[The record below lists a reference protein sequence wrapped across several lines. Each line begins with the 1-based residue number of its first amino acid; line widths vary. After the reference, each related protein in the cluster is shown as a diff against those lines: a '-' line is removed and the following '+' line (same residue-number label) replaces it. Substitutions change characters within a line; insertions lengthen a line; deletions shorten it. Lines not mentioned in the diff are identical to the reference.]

1 MIHGASR
8 TGRRAAWSEAAWF
21 IPTQLKTTTDAGR
34 AREGK
39 SRAPLVA
46 SRSVLH
52 LPPLPSLSR
61 IPPSVLVVA
70 VVLLAAFLYWLWA
83 RHLRAREGK
92 ALTELEDMAALGEV
106 VPDTIHPRIDPDR
119 CIGSGACV
127 RACPEKGV
135 IEIVHG
141 QARLVNVLACVGHS
155 ACMTACPVDAI
166 TLVFGTAKRGVELPK
181 VDPNFQT
188 TREGVYVIGELGGMG
203 LIRNAVRQGRQAAD
217 HIASAQRRGR
227 GDAYDAA
234 VVGAGPA
241 GISATL
247 RLMEAGLRVVLL
259 EREAFGG
266 TIMHYPRAKVVMT
279 GALELPL
286 VGAVR
291 RRKMSKEQLVELWQS
306 ILAKTNLPVKTGV
319 LVEGV
324 SADPDGMWRLA
335 TTGGPVRAAN
345 VLLGLGR
352 RGSPRKLEVPGEE
365 QPKVHYRLLEPAEF
379 AGKHVLVVGGGNSAV
394 ESALSLSDSNGCAS
408 VSISYRRNAF
418 ARCRAENRRRID
430 EAIRA
435 GKVRA
440 LMPSEV
446 KSIGMSDLVLTMDK
460 REMTIPNDAVIVQV
474 GGTAPAELLQK
485 FGIEVVTKRGEA

>member
-1 MIHGASR
+1 MLGAS
-8 TGRRAAWSEAAWF
+8 
-21 IPTQLKTTTDAGR
+21 
-34 AREGK
+34 
-39 SRAPLVA
+39 
-46 SRSVLH
+46 
-52 LPPLPSLSR
+52 SLT
-61 IPPSVLVVA
+61 V
-70 VVLLAAFLYWLWA
+70 VVLALLLASAVYFVWA
-83 RHLRAREGK
+83 AHLKRRERK
-92 ALTELEDMAALGEV
+92 AVTELEDMAALGEV
-106 VPDTIHPRIDPDR
+106 VPDTMYPIIDPNR

-135 IEIVHG
+135 IEVVHG
-141 QARLVNVLACVGHS
+141 IGTLVNPLACVGHS
-155 ACMTACPVDAI
+155 ACMQACPVDAI
-166 TLVFGTAKRGVELPK
+166 KVVFGSSTRGVELPK
-181 VDPNFQT
+181 VDPHFQT
-188 TREGVYVIGELGGMG
+188 TRPGVYVIGELGGMG

-217 HIASAQRRGR
+217 HVVTSPRRGA

-279 GALELPL
+279 GALEFAIIGT
-286 VGAVR
+286 VKR
-291 RRKMSKEQLVELWQS
+291 NKMSKEQLVELWQS
-306 ILAKTNLPVKTGV
+306 IMQRAKLPVRTGV

-324 SADPDGMWRLA
+324 AADPDGMWRLETSA
-335 TTGGPVRAAN
+335 GPLRAAN

-352 RGSPRKLEVPGEE
+352 RGSPRKLEVPGEA

-379 AGKHVLVVGGGNSAV
+379 KGKHVLVVGGGNSAV
-394 ESALSLSDSNGCAS
+394 ESALSLADYGGCAS
-408 VSISYRRNAF
+408 VSISYRRNVF

-430 EAIRA
+430 ELIAAR
-435 GKVRA
+435 KVQP

-446 KSIGMSDLVLTMDK
+446 KRVDATSLLLSVGEKGDK
-460 REMTIPNDAVIVQV
+460 REVTIPNDALIVQV
-474 GGTAPAELLQK
+474 GGTAPSELLQK